1 MNRKLLV
8 TLLQKNIQELE
19 LITQGFM
26 EMTDYPMPIIILA
39 QRKTED
45 IQLYIKELSELIN
58 ETITENISSISVIDG
73 KLITAENNTFEV
85 TTISTPIE
93 EKIVEENNLPKS
105 LTETEL
111 SLETNTFSAIND
123 DVQNGIE
130 VKNNELIEVEN
141 NQISEI
147 AKTELFIETISNQ
160 YIEEEDD
167 DDDIVE
173 EDEDEEN
180 EVEDEEEDDEE
191 IEDEDKKIIE
201 EIEISQPATIVLEEN
216 RKTILGE
223 RAITGVHTR
232 NELLSKIDNSI
243 SSTLANKKI
252 TDIKQAISIG
262 DRFRFQRELFRAN
275 GEDMNKTL
283 TYINQLATLEEVLSF
298 LKSKYGW
305 AINNEAAEDFYQ
317 IVRRRFI

>member
-58 ETITENISSISVIDG
+58 ETITENISSINAIDG

-93 EKIVEENNLPKS
+93 EKIVEENNLPVS

-130 VKNNELIEVEN
+130 VKNNEIIEVEN

-147 AKTELFIETISNQ
+147 AKTELLIETISNQ

-201 EIEISQPATIVLEEN
+201 EIEISPPATIVLEEN